1 MSSNLLKSFLAGT
14 LLGVGLAMTGTG
26 QAMAVTLQGTATVT
40 ADNHYG
46 LFYGD
51 RSGNSLNFVGRN
63 ELGRLG
69 SQGGWNWSNAETWNF
84 EVDSKD
90 YLYMVVWDDKSVD
103 EMWVGQFTFSNDSTL
118 LSDANDWEFIISSN
132 ANPFSRP
139 VPLAERDQGFLALSG
154 DSFEGNVPKS
164 GELGGEIQ
172 RANAADS
179 WVDSLTRGYN
189 VKSPDRPW
197 GQISGISANAQFLNT
212 TTSSSGRQGT
222 AQNNNYTIFRTR
234 NTIGKI
240 IGVTEPVTVPEP
252 NFMFG
257 LLAFGAVS
265 AGSFIK
271 RKSKV

>member
-1 MSSNLLKSFLAGT
+1 MSSNLLTSFLTGT
-14 LLGVGLAMTGTG
+14 LLSVGLAMTGIG

-51 RSGNSLNFVGRN
+51 KNGNSLNFVGRN

-69 SQGGWNWSNAETWNF
+69 SQGGWNWSHAETWNF
-84 EVDSKD
+84 QVDSKD
-90 YLYMVVWDDKSVD
+90 YLYMVVWDDQSVD
-103 EMWVGQFTFSNDSTL
+103 EMWVGQFAFSNGSTL
-118 LSDANDWEFIISSN
+118 LSKATDWEFIISSN

-139 VPLAERDQGFLALSG
+139 VPLAERDQGFLAPG
-154 DSFEGNVPKS
+154 DRFEGNVPKN

-172 RANAADS
+172 TANAADS
-179 WVDSLTRGYN
+179 WVDSLTRGNN
-189 VKSPDRPW
+189 VSGGGRPW
-197 GQISGISANAQFLNT
+197 GQIAGISANAQFLNT
-212 TTSSSGRQGT
+212 TTSGSPARGT
-222 AQNNNYTIFRTR
+222 AQNNKYTIFRTR
-234 NTIGKI
+234 NTVGKL
-240 IGVTEPVTVPEP
+240 IGVTEPATVPEP